1 MSREPA
7 AAAEAED
14 VVARLGTD
22 EATGLTEEE
31 AARRL
36 KLYGPNLV
44 VAHHPQVGGKLLA
57 TLKCIVLLWGWDH
70 SFTEYIKY
78 EIGWESWEHLIFPC
92 SREMLCVM
100 FINFSSWAALAA
112 ALVSLAL
119 NSAGQTTYE
128 LIVIVSLLVG
138 SLCAC
143 CVANLLANRAK
154 APLEAKAFARRTKV
168 LRDGIWKHE
177 DATNLVPGDIIYL
190 KCGDIVPANA
200 FVLNMAQID
209 TKTIRHERSVNYVM
223 GSLIYYGWAVS
234 CGEGTAVVTVTG
246 NNIPMST
253 LKQLYPKRFS
263 RPGQLR
269 KGVMAAATF
278 CFCLVLVG
286 ITSEALVKFFFHQ
299 SIGTLHSGHFMP
311 LIGLIP
317 MSIPAVLYL
326 ALALDSQRLS
336 KLGVASR
343 GTFALEDLASMDAM
357 LFNMTGTL
365 TCNKPYFDK
374 DKIEVLTEGIDK
386 DHAVLLAARASKAH
400 NELYKEPIDAAIL
413 GLMDD
418 PEQARVGI
426 NVIEHRSRMFVAM
439 TLMYMTTYI
448 DENGSKCSV
457 LKGDPALMLRDC
469 SCSEEVREHIR
480 KRIDKLGLDGYQC
493 IAVGRIVNSR
503 LDIIILL
510 PFIDDLRSDSAEAVD
525 NLTDMGLSVI
535 VLTESPMTI
544 TKHVC
549 GRLGKLGLNV
559 LHADSM
565 RELVSSKNELF
576 LNINGI
582 SDLFVEYNRYVISN
596 LRTYF
601 GRRSAMVGY
610 EFSDVDSI
618 RESDIG
624 IAVADATDSTKSES
638 DIVLTEHALLSVS
651 SAVQAS
657 REICQIMKG
666 CMVYAVSSTVHAF
679 AVRLILLL
687 WRLELPCFPML
698 VIAACNYCTST
709 AMLFERVKPSQSPD
723 SLKANKIIATGA
735 AFGSYIALSTV
746 VFFIMTTRTDFI
758 SHIIKARLLVG
769 HDEEIKSALF
779 LQMSIVNHAIGLF
792 AHSRDGHCSG
802 PIVTISSVLSQLV
815 ATVIAVYG
823 DVNSPLPKGIG
834 WGWAGFIWL
843 YNFVLLLSLMLIC
856 DLCNLAKFNIFGI
869 TCRRLFTGWTEWME
883 RCRRLLN
890 RGKTWMEMLTLTAIS
905 GLILVWSI
913 YAYHV
918 MKVPQQ

>member
-1 MSREPA
+1 MPREPA
-7 AAAEAED
+7 AAED

-22 EATGLTEEE
+22 EATGLTGEE
-31 AARRL
+31 AARLL

-44 VAHHPQVGGKLLA
+44 ADHPLAGGRLLA
-57 TLKCIVLLWGWDH
+57 TLKCILLLLGWDH

-78 EIGWESWEHLIFPC
+78 EIGWESWEHLIFPWC
-92 SREMLCVM
+92 REMLY
-100 FINFSSWAALAA
+100 
-112 ALVSLAL
+112 
-119 NSAGQTTYE
+119 AGMLQTTYE
-128 LIVIVSLLVG
+128 LAVIVSLLAG

-143 CVANLLANRAK
+143 FVAKVLANRAK
-154 APLEAKAFARRTKV
+154 APLEAKAFVRRTKV

-177 DATNLVPGDIIYL
+177 DAANLVPGDIIYL

-200 FVLNMAQID
+200 CVLNMAQID
-209 TKTIRHERSVNYVM
+209 TKTIRHERHVSYVM

-234 CGEGTAVVTVTG
+234 CGEGTAVVTATG
-246 NNIPMST
+246 NCIPTST
-253 LKQLYPKRFS
+253 LKLYPRRFS

-269 KGVMAAATF
+269 KGVMATGTF

-286 ITSEALVKFFFHQ
+286 ITSEVLVKLFFHQ

-317 MSIPAVLYL
+317 MSMPAVLYL
-326 ALALDSQRLS
+326 ALALGSRRLS

-374 DKIEVLTEGIDK
+374 DKIEVLTDGIDK

-418 PEQARVGI
+418 PEQVRVGI

-448 DENGSKCSV
+448 DGNGSKCSV

-469 SCSEEVREHIR
+469 SCSNEVKEHIR
-480 KRIDKLGLDGYQC
+480 KRIDTLGLDGHQC

-503 LDIIILL
+503 LDIISLL
-510 PFIDDLRSDSAEAVD
+510 PFIDDLRGDSAEAVV
-525 NLTDMGLSVI
+525 NLTDMSLSVI

-565 RELVSSKNELF
+565 REMVSSKNELF

-610 EFSDVDSI
+610 EFSDADSI

-638 DIVLTEHALLSVS
+638 DIVLTEHALLCVS
-651 SAVQAS
+651 SAVQTS

-679 AVRLILLL
+679 TVRLILLL

-709 AMLFERVKPSQSPD
+709 AMLFERAKSSQSPD
-723 SLKANKIIATGA
+723 SLKAKKIIVTGA
-735 AFGSYIALSTV
+735 AFGSYVALSTV
-746 VFFIMTTRTDFI
+746 VFFIFTTRTDFI
-758 SHIIKARLLVG
+758 S
-769 HDEEIKSALF
+769 
-779 LQMSIVNHAIGLF
+779 
-792 AHSRDGHCSG
+792 
-802 PIVTISSVLSQLV
+802 V

-823 DVNSPLPKGIG
+823 VANSPLPKGIG

-856 DLCNLAKFNIFGI
+856 YLCNLAKFNISGI
-869 TCRRLFTGWTEWME
+869 TCRRLFTSWTQWME
-883 RCRRLLN
+883 KCRRVLN
-890 RGKTWMEMLTLTAIS
+890 RGQMWMVMLIFPAIS

-913 YAYHV
+913 CAYHA
-918 MKVPQQ
+918 MKVQQQ

>member
-128 LIVIVSLLVG
+128 LVVIVSLLVG

-143 CVANLLANRAK
+143 CVAKLLANRAK

-565 RELVSSKNELF
+565 REL
-576 LNINGI
+576 NIT
-582 SDLFVEYNRYVISN
+582 VI
-596 LRTYF
+596 
-601 GRRSAMVGY
+601 AMVGY

-666 CMVYAVSSTVHAF
+666 CMF

-746 VFFIMTTRTDFI
+746 
-758 SHIIKARLLVG
+758 
-769 HDEEIKSALF
+769 
-779 LQMSIVNHAIGLF
+779 
-792 AHSRDGHCSG
+792 
-802 PIVTISSVLSQLV
+802 V

-918 MKVPQQ
+918 MKVPQQNPLDR

>member
-1 MSREPA
+1 MPREPA
-7 AAAEAED
+7 AAED

-22 EATGLTEEE
+22 EATGLTGEE
-31 AARRL
+31 AARLL

-44 VAHHPQVGGKLLA
+44 ADHPLAGGRLLA
-57 TLKCIVLLWGWDH
+57 TLKCILLLLGWDH
-70 SFTEYIKY
+70 SFTE
-78 EIGWESWEHLIFPC
+78 
-92 SREMLCVM
+92 EMVCVM
-100 FINFSSWAALAA
+100 FINSSSWVAMAA
-112 ALVSLAL
+112 ALVYLAI
-119 NSAGQTTYE
+119 NSAGQTIPTHVFSAHFVLTRVHPGRIFRSTTYE
-128 LIVIVSLLVG
+128 LAVIVSLLAG

-143 CVANLLANRAK
+143 FVAKVLANRAK
-154 APLEAKAFARRTKV
+154 APLEAKAFVRRTKV

-177 DATNLVPGDIIYL
+177 DAANLVPGDIIYL

-200 FVLNMAQID
+200 CVLNMAQID
-209 TKTIRHERSVNYVM
+209 TKTIRHERHVSYVM

-234 CGEGTAVVTVTG
+234 CGEGTAVVTATG
-246 NNIPMST
+246 NCIPTST
-253 LKQLYPKRFS
+253 LKLYPRRFS

-269 KGVMAAATF
+269 KGVMATGTF

-286 ITSEALVKFFFHQ
+286 ITS
-299 SIGTLHSGHFMP
+299 SR
-311 LIGLIP
+311 
-317 MSIPAVLYL
+317 
-326 ALALDSQRLS
+326 RLS

-374 DKIEVLTEGIDK
+374 DKIEVLTDGIDK

-418 PEQARVGI
+418 PEQVRVGI

-448 DENGSKCSV
+448 DGNGSKCSV

-469 SCSEEVREHIR
+469 SCSNEVKEHIR
-480 KRIDKLGLDGYQC
+480 KRIDTLGLDGHQC

-503 LDIIILL
+503 LDIISLL
-510 PFIDDLRSDSAEAVD
+510 PFIDDLRGDSAEAVV
-525 NLTDMGLSVI
+525 NLTDMSLSVI

-565 RELVSSKNELF
+565 REMVSSKNELF

-610 EFSDVDSI
+610 EFSDADSI

-638 DIVLTEHALLSVS
+638 DIVLTEHALLCVS
-651 SAVQAS
+651 SAVQTS

-679 AVRLILLL
+679 TVRLILLL

-709 AMLFERVKPSQSPD
+709 AMLFERAKSSQSPD
-723 SLKANKIIATGA
+723 SLKAKKIIVTGA
-735 AFGSYIALSTV
+735 AFGSYVALSTV
-746 VFFIMTTRTDFI
+746 VFFIFTTRTDFI
-758 SHIIKARLLVG
+758 SHIFKARLLRLLVG

-779 LQMSIVNHAIGLF
+779 LQMSILNHAVGLF
-792 AHSRDGHCSG
+792 AQSCDGHCSG
-802 PIVTISSVLSQLV
+802 PLVTISFVLSQLV

-823 DVNSPLPKGIG
+823 VANSPLPKGIG

-856 DLCNLAKFNIFGI
+856 YLCNLAKFNISGI
-869 TCRRLFTGWTEWME
+869 TCRRLFTSWTQWME
-883 RCRRLLN
+883 KCRRVLN
-890 RGKTWMEMLTLTAIS
+890 RGQMWMVMLIFPAIS

-913 YAYHV
+913 CAYHA
-918 MKVPQQ
+918 MKVQQQ

>member
-1 MSREPA
+1 MPREPA
-7 AAAEAED
+7 AAAAAED
-14 VVARLGTD
+14 VVARLATD
-22 EATGLTEEE
+22 EATGLTREE

-44 VAHHPQVGGKLLA
+44 ADHPLAGGRLLA
-57 TLKCIVLLWGWDH
+57 TLKCILLLWRWDH

-78 EIGWESWEHLIFPC
+78 EIGWESWEHLIFPW
-92 SREMLCVM
+92 SREMVCVM
-100 FINFSSWAALAA
+100 FINSSSWLAMAA
-112 ALVSLAL
+112 ALVYLAI
-119 NSAGQTTYE
+119 NSVGQTTYE
-128 LIVIVSLLVG
+128 LAVIVSLLAG

-143 CVANLLANRAK
+143 FVAKVLANRAK
-154 APLEAKAFARRTKV
+154 APLEAKAFVPRTKV

-177 DATNLVPGDIIYL
+177 DAANLVPGDIIYL

-200 FVLNMAQID
+200 CVLNMAQID
-209 TKTIRHERSVNYVM
+209 TKTIRHERHVSYVM

-234 CGEGTAVVTVTG
+234 CGEGTAVVTATG
-246 NNIPMST
+246 NCIPTST
-253 LKQLYPKRFS
+253 LKLYSRRFS

-269 KGVMAAATF
+269 KGVMATGTF

-286 ITSEALVKFFFHQ
+286 ITSEALVKLFFHQ

-317 MSIPAVLYL
+317 MSMPAVLYL
-326 ALALDSQRLS
+326 ALALGSRRLS

-374 DKIEVLTEGIDK
+374 DEIEVLTDGIDK

-418 PEQARVGI
+418 PEQVRVGI
-426 NVIEHRSRMFVAM
+426 NVIEHRSCMFVAM

-448 DENGSKCSV
+448 DGNGSKCSV

-469 SCSEEVREHIR
+469 SCSNEVKEHIR
-480 KRIDKLGLDGYQC
+480 KRIDTLGLDGHQC

-503 LDIIILL
+503 LDIISLL
-510 PFIDDLRSDSAEAVD
+510 PFIDDLRGDSAEAVV
-525 NLTDMGLSVI
+525 NLTDMSLSVI

-610 EFSDVDSI
+610 EFSDADSI

-638 DIVLTEHALLSVS
+638 DIVLTEHALLCVS
-651 SAVQAS
+651 SAVQTS

-679 AVRLILLL
+679 TVRLILLL

-709 AMLFERVKPSQSPD
+709 AMLFERAKSSQSPD
-723 SLKANKIIATGA
+723 SLKAKKIIVTGA
-735 AFGSYIALSTV
+735 AFGSYVALSTV
-746 VFFIMTTRTDFI
+746 
-758 SHIIKARLLVG
+758 HIFKARLLRLLVG

-779 LQMSIVNHAIGLF
+779 LQMSILNHAVGLF
-792 AHSRDGHCSG
+792 AQSCDGHCSG
-802 PIVTISSVLSQLV
+802 PLVTISFVLSQLV

-823 DVNSPLPKGIG
+823 VGNSPLPKGIG

-856 DLCNLAKFNIFGI
+856 DLCNLAKFNISGI
-869 TCRRLFTGWTEWME
+869 TCRRLFTSWTQWME
-883 RCRRLLN
+883 KCRRVLN
-890 RGKTWMEMLTLTAIS
+890 RGKMWMVMLIFPAIS

-913 YAYHV
+913 CAYHA
-918 MKVPQQ
+918 MKVQQQ

>member
-1 MSREPA
+1 MPREPA
-7 AAAEAED
+7 AAED

-22 EATGLTEEE
+22 EATGLTGEE
-31 AARRL
+31 AARLL

-44 VAHHPQVGGKLLA
+44 ADHPLAGGRLLA
-57 TLKCIVLLWGWDH
+57 TLKCILLLLGWDH

-78 EIGWESWEHLIFPC
+78 EIGWESWEHLIFPWC
-92 SREMLCVM
+92 REMV
-100 FINFSSWAALAA
+100 
-112 ALVSLAL
+112 
-119 NSAGQTTYE
+119 
-128 LIVIVSLLVG
+128 
-138 SLCAC
+138 
-143 CVANLLANRAK
+143 LANRAK
-154 APLEAKAFARRTKV
+154 APLEAKAFVRRTKV

-177 DATNLVPGDIIYL
+177 DAANLVPGDIIYL

-200 FVLNMAQID
+200 CVLNMAQID
-209 TKTIRHERSVNYVM
+209 TKTIRHERHVSYVM

-234 CGEGTAVVTVTG
+234 CGEGTAVVTATG
-246 NNIPMST
+246 NCIPTST
-253 LKQLYPKRFS
+253 LKLYPRRFS

-269 KGVMAAATF
+269 KGVMATGTF

-286 ITSEALVKFFFHQ
+286 ITSEVLVKLFFHQ

-317 MSIPAVLYL
+317 MSMPAVLYL
-326 ALALDSQRLS
+326 ALALGSRRLS

-374 DKIEVLTEGIDK
+374 DKIEVLTDGIDK

-418 PEQARVGI
+418 PEQVRVGI

-448 DENGSKCSV
+448 DGNGSKCSV
-457 LKGDPALMLRDC
+457 LKGDPALHLPAHSMRKRKRKPTAKMLRDC
-469 SCSEEVREHIR
+469 SCSNEVKEHIR
-480 KRIDKLGLDGYQC
+480 KRIDTLGLDGHQC

-503 LDIIILL
+503 LDIISLL
-510 PFIDDLRSDSAEAVD
+510 PFIDDLRGDSAEAVV
-525 NLTDMGLSVI
+525 NLTDMSLSVI

-565 RELVSSKNELF
+565 REMVSSKNELF

-610 EFSDVDSI
+610 EFSDADSI

-638 DIVLTEHALLSVS
+638 DIVLTEHALLCVS
-651 SAVQAS
+651 SAVQTS

-666 CMVYAVSSTVHAF
+666 CMV
-679 AVRLILLL
+679 
-687 WRLELPCFPML
+687 
-698 VIAACNYCTST
+698 
-709 AMLFERVKPSQSPD
+709 
-723 SLKANKIIATGA
+723 
-735 AFGSYIALSTV
+735 
-746 VFFIMTTRTDFI
+746 
-758 SHIIKARLLVG
+758 
-769 HDEEIKSALF
+769 
-779 LQMSIVNHAIGLF
+779 
-792 AHSRDGHCSG
+792 
-802 PIVTISSVLSQLV
+802 

-823 DVNSPLPKGIG
+823 VANSPLPKGIG

-856 DLCNLAKFNIFGI
+856 YLCNLAKFNISGI
-869 TCRRLFTGWTEWME
+869 TCRRLFTSWTQWME
-883 RCRRLLN
+883 KCRRVLN
-890 RGKTWMEMLTLTAIS
+890 RGQMWMVMLIFPAIS

-913 YAYHV
+913 CAYHA
-918 MKVPQQ
+918 MKVQQQ

>member
-1 MSREPA
+1 MPREPA
-7 AAAEAED
+7 AAAAAED

-22 EATGLTEEE
+22 ETTGLTGEE

-36 KLYGPNLV
+36 KLYGPNL
-44 VAHHPQVGGKLLA
+44 AGGRLLA
-57 TLKCIVLLWGWDH
+57 TLKCILLLLGWDH

-78 EIGWESWEHLIFPC
+78 EIGWESWEHLIFPW
-92 SREMLCVM
+92 SREMVCVM
-100 FINFSSWAALAA
+100 FINSSSWVAMTA
-112 ALVSLAL
+112 ALVYLAI

-128 LIVIVSLLVG
+128 LAVIVSLLVG

-143 CVANLLANRAK
+143 FVAKVLANRAK
-154 APLEAKAFARRTKV
+154 APLEAKAFVRRTKV

-177 DATNLVPGDIIYL
+177 DAANLVPGDIIYL

-200 FVLNMAQID
+200 CVLNMAQID
-209 TKTIRHERSVNYVM
+209 TKTIRHERHVSYVM

-234 CGEGTAVVTVTG
+234 CGEGTAVVTATG
-246 NNIPMST
+246 NCIPTST
-253 LKQLYPKRFS
+253 LKLYPRRFS

-269 KGVMAAATF
+269 KGVMATGTF

-286 ITSEALVKFFFHQ
+286 ITSEVLVKLFFHQ

-326 ALALDSQRLS
+326 ALALGSRRLS

-374 DKIEVLTEGIDK
+374 DKIEVLTDGIDK

-503 LDIIILL
+503 LDIISLL
-510 PFIDDLRSDSAEAVD
+510 PFIDDLRGDSAEAVV
-525 NLTDMGLSVI
+525 NLTDMSLSVI

-565 RELVSSKNELF
+565 QELVSSKNELF

-610 EFSDVDSI
+610 EFSDADSI

-638 DIVLTEHALLSVS
+638 DIVLTEHALLCVS
-651 SAVQAS
+651 SAVQTS

-666 CMVYAVSSTVHAF
+666 CMFT
-679 AVRLILLL
+679 VRLILLL

-709 AMLFERVKPSQSPD
+709 AMLFERAKSSQSPD
-723 SLKANKIIATGA
+723 SLKAKKIIVTGA
-735 AFGSYIALSTV
+735 AFGSYVALSTV
-746 VFFIMTTRTDFI
+746 
-758 SHIIKARLLVG
+758 HIFKARLLRLLVG

-779 LQMSIVNHAIGLF
+779 LQMSILNHAVGLF
-792 AHSRDGHCSG
+792 AQSCDGHCSG
-802 PIVTISSVLSQLV
+802 PLVTISFVLSQLV

-823 DVNSPLPKGIG
+823 VANSPLPKGIG

-843 YNFVLLLSLMLIC
+843 YNFVLVLSLMLIC
-856 DLCNLAKFNIFGI
+856 DLCNLAKFNISGI
-869 TCRRLFTGWTEWME
+869 TCRRLFTSWTQWME
-883 RCRRLLN
+883 KCRRVLN
-890 RGKTWMEMLTLTAIS
+890 RGKMWMVMLIFPAIS

-913 YAYHV
+913 CAYHA
-918 MKVPQQ
+918 MKVQQQ

>member
-1 MSREPA
+1 MPREPA
-7 AAAEAED
+7 SAAAAED

-22 EATGLTEEE
+22 EATGLTREE

-44 VAHHPQVGGKLLA
+44 ADHPLAGGRLLA
-57 TLKCIVLLWGWDH
+57 TLKCILLLWGWDH

-78 EIGWESWEHLIFPC
+78 EIGWESWEHLIFPW
-92 SREMLCVM
+92 SREM
-100 FINFSSWAALAA
+100 
-112 ALVSLAL
+112 
-119 NSAGQTTYE
+119 
-128 LIVIVSLLVG
+128 
-138 SLCAC
+138 
-143 CVANLLANRAK
+143 
-154 APLEAKAFARRTKV
+154 V

-177 DATNLVPGDIIYL
+177 DAANLVPGDIIYL

-200 FVLNMAQID
+200 CVLNMAQVD
-209 TKTIRHERSVNYVM
+209 TKTIRHERHVSYVM

-234 CGEGTAVVTVTG
+234 CGEGTAVVTATG
-246 NNIPMST
+246 NCIPTST
-253 LKQLYPKRFS
+253 LKLYPRRFS

-269 KGVMAAATF
+269 KGVMATGTF

-286 ITSEALVKFFFHQ
+286 ITSEALVKLFFHQ

-317 MSIPAVLYL
+317 MSMPAVLYL
-326 ALALDSQRLS
+326 ALALGSRRLS

-374 DKIEVLTEGIDK
+374 DKIEVLTDGIDK

-418 PEQARVGI
+418 PEQVRVGI
-426 NVIEHRSRMFVAM
+426 NVIEHRSCMFVAM

-448 DENGSKCSV
+448 DGNGSKCSV
-457 LKGDPALMLRDC
+457 LKGDPALMLLDC
-469 SCSEEVREHIR
+469 SCSNEVKEHIR
-480 KRIDKLGLDGYQC
+480 KRIDTLGLDGHQC

-503 LDIIILL
+503 LDIISLL
-510 PFIDDLRSDSAEAVD
+510 PFIDDLRGDSAEAVV
-525 NLTDMGLSVI
+525 NLTDMNLSVI

-610 EFSDVDSI
+610 EFSDADSI

-638 DIVLTEHALLSVS
+638 DIVLTEHALLCVS
-651 SAVQAS
+651 SAVQTS

-679 AVRLILLL
+679 TVRLILLL

-709 AMLFERVKPSQSPD
+709 AMLFERAKSSQSPD
-723 SLKANKIIATGA
+723 SLKAKKIIVTGA
-735 AFGSYIALSTV
+735 AFGSYVALSTV
-746 VFFIMTTRTDFI
+746 VFFIFTTRTDFI
-758 SHIIKARLLVG
+758 SYLTAIFKARLLRLLVG

-779 LQMSIVNHAIGLF
+779 LQMSILNHAVGLF
-792 AHSRDGHCSG
+792 AQSCDGHCSG
-802 PIVTISSVLSQLV
+802 PLVTISFVLSQLV

-823 DVNSPLPKGIG
+823 VANSPLPKGIG

-856 DLCNLAKFNIFGI
+856 DLCNLAKFNISGI
-869 TCRRLFTGWTEWME
+869 TCRRLFTSWTQWME
-883 RCRRLLN
+883 KCRRVLN
-890 RGKTWMEMLTLTAIS
+890 RGKMWMVMLIFPAIS

-913 YAYHV
+913 CAYHA
-918 MKVPQQ
+918 MKVQQQ